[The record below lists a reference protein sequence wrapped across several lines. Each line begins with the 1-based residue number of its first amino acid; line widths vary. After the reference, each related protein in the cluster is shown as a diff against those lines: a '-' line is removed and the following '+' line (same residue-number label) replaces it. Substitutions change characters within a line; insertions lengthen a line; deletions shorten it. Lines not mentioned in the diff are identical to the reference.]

1 MKKLMIVAAMLA
13 LTACATRGQKFEM
26 TDVENFQV
34 GVTTYEEV
42 VQKLGKPK
50 AQNFAQ
56 DGSKTA
62 TWVYA
67 RAGVLVGVESR
78 GTKLQFDKDGKLVR
92 VMSKVE

>member
-26 TDVENFQV
+26 TDVESFQP

-42 VQKLGKPK
+42 VDKLGKPR
-50 AQNFAQ
+50 AQNFTQ
-56 DGSKTA
+56 DGGKSA

-67 RAGVLVGVESR
+67 RASLAGSESR
-78 GTKLQFDKDGKLVR
+78 GTRLLFDKDGKLVR